1 MKKTYKPL
9 SQKQLRKYVNEHLDD
24 MVSEAMAWHKFMEKA
39 AKQDKPSYETP
50 FYKQVKNM
58 TVADAI
64 YEKKHAAIEVSDK
77 VHFIKKG
84 EK

>member
-1 MKKTYKPL
+1 MKKT
-9 SQKQLRKYVNEHLDD
+9 
-24 MVSEAMAWHKFMEKA
+24 
-39 AKQDKPSYETP
+39 AKQDKSSYETP

-64 YEKKHAAIEVSDK
+64 YENEHAAIDVSDK